1 MYIGVRQLSAFIPQS
16 TNSRFV
22 IHYAACGTEK
32 PFQYCYFF
40 NYLEDMPPFDVF
52 EGDSLVE
59 AHKHE
64 EVVEVDVLQHKR
76 THDKH
81 YVGLPN

>member
-1 MYIGVRQLSAFIPQS
+1 LFI
-16 TNSRFV
+16 
-22 IHYAACGTEK
+22 
-32 PFQYCYFF
+32 
-40 NYLEDMPPFDVF
+40 YLEDMPPFDVF

-64 EVVEVDVLQHKR
+64 EVVEVGVLQHKR

>member
-1 MYIGVRQLSAFIPQS
+1 MQPVGLKAFLVLLI
-16 TNSRFV
+16 F
-22 IHYAACGTEK
+22 I
-32 PFQYCYFF
+32 F
-40 NYLEDMPPFDVF
+40 YLEDMPPFDVF

-64 EVVEVDVLQHKR
+64 EVGEVDVLQHKR

-81 YVGLPN
+81 CVGVPN